1 MNPMRFRD
9 YVWPQNPETVTVA
22 RKKEL
27 GSYRVPGV
35 GNVVQDLGCSGRTVS
50 GAGRFTGPDCAD
62 EFGKLAAAF
71 AEEGPGLLCLPGFR
85 PFSAVFTSLTMKGKG
100 GPASLNYE
108 FVLEEDSSEK
118 TEESVVKFQRSVL
131 CSGGETLWELAAA
144 YGSDADSLLTA
155 NPGIE
160 WPNNLPAGTEV
171 AIP

>member
-27 GSYRVPGV
+27 GSYRVPGA
-35 GNVVQDLGCSGRTVS
+35 GNIVQDLGCAGRTVS
-50 GAGRFTGPDCAD
+50 GSGRFTGQDCAG
-62 EFGKLAAAF
+62 EFEKLAAAF
-71 AEEGPGLLCLPGFR
+71 AEEGPGLLCLPGFQ
-85 PFSAVFTSLTMKGKG
+85 PFPAVFASLSMKGEG
-100 GPASLNYE
+100 GPDSLNYE
-108 FVLEEDSSEK
+108 FAFEEDSSEK
-118 TEESVVKFQRSVL
+118 AEESVVAFQRSVL
-131 CSGGETLWELAAA
+131 CSGGETLWELAAL
-144 YGSDADSLLTA
+144 YGSDVDSLLAA